1 MADRTN
7 QHLIIY
13 DKSGTKKFEGKVGE
27 TTVAITGIEPGTS
40 VANGEYQVAWSDG
53 TSLSR
58 KVDVPGF
65 TVKVPVTGITLTK
78 SELSMTVGD
87 QTYIGAVISPPNAT
101 NQKITCSSTDEA
113 VATFDYTGLVV
124 AKGVGKTT
132 IKATTVDGG
141 YFAECVVIVTEK

>member
-7 QHLIIY
+7 QHLVIY

-27 TTVAITGIEPGTS
+27 TTVAITGLEAGTA
-40 VANGEYQVAWSDG
+40 VAEGDYQIAWSDG
-53 TSLSR
+53 TILSK
-58 KVDVPGF
+58 KVGVPGF

-87 QTYIGAVISPPNAT
+87 QTYIGAIVSPPNAT
-101 NQKITCSSTDEA
+101 NRGIICQSTDEA
-113 VATFDYTGLVV
+113 VATFDYTGLAV
-124 AKGVGKTT
+124 AKGIGKTT

-141 YFAECVVIVTEK
+141 YSAECVVTVTEK